1 MPSIVIAALAALT
14 PKNNAG
20 NSMKLRR
27 LETPTAAAAA
37 ADALLVDE
45 EFWRAI
51 HTGDLVFDFRHAART
66 IYNYRGFTTPEAD
79 AAFALRLHQLRDL
92 FISALIVT
100 AQTGSG
106 TT

>member
-1 MPSIVIAALAALT
+1 M
-14 PKNNAG
+14 
-20 NSMKLRR
+20 
-27 LETPTAAAAA
+27 
-37 ADALLVDE
+37 VDE
-45 EFWRAI
+45 EFWRAT